1 MAISTDLAT
10 RLEGAPTQQIA
21 ERLGIT
27 PTQANNA
34 IGAALPLLL
43 GTLGHNASQ
52 PQGAE
57 NLFGALREH
66 QGAGVGS
73 ALETA
78 LAGHGEGGAIL
89 GHVFGNRQAQADQA
103 LGQQTGLGQDKA
115 HMLLRWL
122 APIAMAYLAKHFFD
136 ARHATTPTDS
146 TPASGTTA
154 GTTTAGTTTA
164 TPSPQV
170 LGQVL
175 QKETA
180 HAQQQ
185 HGGLLDAV
193 LGGLG
198 AHAGGLGGLLKMGE
212 SALGQRPNP

>member
-1 MAISTDLAT
+1 MAISTDLAN
-10 RLEGAPTQQIA
+10 RLEGAPAQQIA

-27 PTQANNA
+27 PVQASNA

-43 GTLGHNASQ
+43 GTLGHNAGQ
-52 PQGAE
+52 PRGAE
-57 NLFGALREH
+57 QLFGALKEH
-66 QGAGVGS
+66 QGNDIPGV
-73 ALETA
+73 LDTA
-78 LAGHGEGGAIL
+78 LSGHGEGGAIL
-89 GHVFGNRQAQADQA
+89 GHVFGDRQAQADQA

-122 APIAMAYLAKHFFD
+122 APIALAYLAKHFFD
-136 ARHATTPTDS
+136 ARHATTPSDS
-146 TPASGTTA
+146 APAPDTASGQTP
-154 GTTTAGTTTA
+154 G

-170 LGQVL
+170 LGDVL

-198 AHAGGLGGLLKMGE
+198 ADAGALGGLLTRGE
-212 SALGQRPNP
+212 SALGQHPTP

>member
-1 MAISTDLAT
+1 MAISTDLAN
-10 RLEGAPTQQIA
+10 RLDGGPAQQIA

-27 PTQANNA
+27 PEQASSA
-34 IGAALPLLL
+34 ISAALPLLL

-52 PQGAE
+52 PQGADS
-57 NLFGALREH
+57 LFGALKEH
-66 QGAGVGS
+66 QGHDIASV
-73 ALETA
+73 LDTA
-78 LAGHGEGGAIL
+78 LSGHGEGGAIL
-89 GHVFGNRQAQADQA
+89 GHVFGGRQEQADKA

-122 APIAMAYLAKHFFD
+122 APIALAYLARHLFE
-136 ARHATTPTDS
+136 ARHATTPSDS
-146 TPASGTTA
+146 APATPAEA
-154 GTTTAGTTTA
+154 A

-170 LGQVL
+170 LGDVL
-175 QKETA
+175 QRETA

-198 AHAGGLGGLLKMGE
+198 GSEGALGGLLKMGQE
-212 SALGQRPNP
+212 ALGQRPTP

>member
-1 MAISTDLAT
+1 MAISTDLAN
-10 RLEGAPTQQIA
+10 RLEGAPAQQIA

-27 PTQANNA
+27 PAQASSA

-57 NLFGALREH
+57 HLFGALKEH
-66 QGAGVGS
+66 RGNDLGGVLDA
-73 ALETA
+73 ALS
-78 LAGHGEGGAIL
+78 GHGEGGAIL
-89 GHVFGNRQAQADQA
+89 GHVFGGRQAQADQA
-103 LGQQTGLGQDKA
+103 LGEQTGLGQDKA

-122 APIAMAYLAKHFFD
+122 APIALAYLAKHFFD

-146 TPASGTTA
+146 ASAASTA
-154 GTTTAGTTTA
+154 SAGTTTA

-170 LGQVL
+170 LGDVL

-198 AHAGGLGGLLKMGE
+198 ANAGALGGLLKMGE
-212 SALGQRPNP
+212 AALGQRPNP

>member
-1 MAISTDLAT
+1 MAISTDLAN
-10 RLEGAPTQQIA
+10 RLEGAPAQQIA

-27 PTQANNA
+27 PSQASNA

-57 NLFGALREH
+57 TLFGALKEH
-66 QGAGVGS
+66 QGTDVGS

-89 GHVFGNRQAQADQA
+89 GHVFGDRQAQAAQA

-122 APIAMAYLAKHFFD
+122 APLALAYLAKHLFD
-136 ARHATTPTDS
+136 AHHATTP
-146 TPASGTTA
+146 SGETTA
-154 GTTTAGTTTA
+154 SNTTGATGAVTPP

-170 LGQVL
+170 LGDVL
-175 QKETA
+175 QQETA

-198 AHAGGLGGLLKMGE
+198 ANAGALGGLLKRGE
-212 SALGQRPNP
+212 SALGQRPAP